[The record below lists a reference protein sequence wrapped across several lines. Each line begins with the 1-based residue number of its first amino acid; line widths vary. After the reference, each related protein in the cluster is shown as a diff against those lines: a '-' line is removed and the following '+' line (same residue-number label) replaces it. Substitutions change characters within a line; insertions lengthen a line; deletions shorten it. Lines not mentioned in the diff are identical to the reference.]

1 MRISILILSIL
12 FYVNVTGQN
21 YLDKEISKDSALA
34 DFNIFKTALIS
45 GHPGLYW
52 YNSKEGITK
61 SFNNAESQI
70 KTDIT
75 NRDFHKLLTS
85 VMNDI
90 SCGHSTVLFSKEYL
104 SNIDTALMFFPFNV
118 TKINKGLFITKVLN
132 KTDIEKGSQ
141 LISINNKDINKIIEI
156 IESKIPA
163 DKGIYSKKS
172 RSLDLFFSYYYTQ
185 FVENTNTFD
194 IVIID
199 QYGNKKNKK
208 VEAIYLDKN
217 NMFHSPKEYAATR
230 KPINYSVNNNIAEL
244 DIRTFGVRNY
254 KNNNIN
260 YEDTINRIFQD
271 LNRKDVK
278 NLIIDLRGNNGGALG
293 FSEYLYSYLIRKDIV
308 FTKKILMNE
317 DIAEGNFKYADLP
330 RFLDMFQKEYGS
342 LKKENNQYLI
352 PTDSLTANK
361 PYYKGNVYF
370 LTDGLSFSATSNL
383 LAVCKENKTG
393 IIIGETPGG
402 AYEGCNAGSPI
413 IVSLPHSKFRLFFY
427 IMGIRL
433 NVNEEIK
440 QIELDYEVP
449 KKVDDIIK
457 NTDNVKKY
465 TIELIKNNI

>member
-1 MRISILILSIL
+1 MKISILILSIL

-21 YLDKEISKDSALA
+21 YLDKQMPKDSALA
-34 DFNIFKTALIS
+34 DFDIFKTALIS

-52 YNSKEGITK
+52 YKSKEDITK

-70 KTDIT
+70 KTGIT

-90 SCGHSTVLFSKEYL
+90 SCGHSTVLYSKKYL

-118 TKINKGLFITKVLN
+118 TKINKKLFITKVLN

-141 LISINNKDINKIIEI
+141 LISINNKDINEIIEI

-163 DKGIYSKKS
+163 DKGINSKKN
-172 RSLDLFFSYYYTQ
+172 RSLDLLFSYYYTQ

-230 KPINYSVNNNIAEL
+230 NPISYSVNNDIAEL
-244 DIRTFGVRNY
+244 DIRTFGVGNY

-260 YEDTINRIFQD
+260 YEDTISKIFQD
-271 LNRKDVK
+271 LNSKGVK

-393 IIIGETPGG
+393 TIIGETPGG

-433 NVNEEIK
+433 NVNKEIK
-440 QIELDYEVP
+440 QIELDYEVS
-449 KKVDDIIK
+449 KNLDDIIK

-465 TIELIKNNI
+465 TIELINKK